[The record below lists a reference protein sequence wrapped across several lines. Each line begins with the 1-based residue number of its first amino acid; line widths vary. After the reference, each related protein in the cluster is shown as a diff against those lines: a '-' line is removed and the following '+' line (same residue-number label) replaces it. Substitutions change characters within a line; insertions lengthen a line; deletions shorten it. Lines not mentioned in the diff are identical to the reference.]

1 MTAVAVEEATNA
13 AMVKEIVIQTKIVL
27 AVLLVEKIIV
37 DNCTVIHQLGILL
50 MTVVCSGT
58 ILVRKP
64 QILITYV
71 IHGLLHPESKLK
83 CCLTLLTSK
92 LSNPNSCV
100 RNKSLTFLHDYLSI
114 SPHSRNQIQNALYS
128 CRIWRVFYIK
138 YSWYVIQ

>member
-1 MTAVAVEEATNA
+1 MILVMTAVAVEEATNA

-83 CCLTLLTSK
+83 CCLTLL
-92 LSNPNSCV
+92 
-100 RNKSLTFLHDYLSI
+100 
-114 SPHSRNQIQNALYS
+114 
-128 CRIWRVFYIK
+128 
-138 YSWYVIQ
+138 